1 MTGTHKLKDKDCL
14 SYKFCLTLS
23 PDMWPVSKVSK
34 RAVIKQSHLWTHRS
48 FTNQTPC
55 HMFDSLGALH
65 MSCWLSMSTD
75 NLSVQGCAWDIEKPT
90 LIEKWSLFLTA
101 GLLSIRLI
109 GLLHV
114 GCVNSLIEFRLPRNR
129 QPTLKRPNKSERHK
143 PGVRNIM
150 GLAPGKRIYWLGHVL
165 YSCSYWRDSPW

>member
-1 MTGTHKLKDKDCL
+1 MTGTHIKLKDKDCL

-129 QPTLKRPNKSERHK
+129 QPTLKRPNKSERQST
-143 PGVRNIM
+143 GYISLIM
-150 GLAPGKRIYWLGHVL
+150 WKGPGKETKRWKEKRYEVMRLEG
-165 YSCSYWRDSPW
+165 